1 MDQNSDP
8 LDTESFENQ
17 EVSTDLKDTIQ
28 IKSESFFQIPNHH
41 ENTKD
46 SNQKSESLADFAK
59 RLCDKIVVDKD
70 MKSSSGVPKMREPKS
85 AVKRARNRICPVPNC
100 TTKSCRGFFQ
110 VPEVMIYCWGF
121 KYSE

>member
-1 MDQNSDP
+1 MDQYSDP

-17 EVSTDLKDTIQ
+17 EVSTNFKDTIQ
-28 IKSESFFQIPNHH
+28 IKSESFFQIPNPHK
-41 ENTKD
+41 KD
-46 SNQKSESLADFAK
+46 SNQKSESLTDFAK
-59 RLCDKIVVDKD
+59 ILCDKIVVDKD

-110 VPEVMIYCWGF
+110 VPEVMIYCWNF
-121 KYSE
+121 NLI